1 MGPDEL
7 VEACGRAATGLLGRL
22 LGDDLVGAYLV
33 GSGAL
38 GGVAPG
44 QSDVD
49 VVAVCATAPSRRPS
63 TAMVAGLAELA
74 MTWPL
79 RGLEL
84 VLYPRAAVATPAR
97 RPRFALNLNVGPRMP
112 YRVSFDPADEPAHWF
127 LLDLAILRD
136 HGRTLTGP
144 PPRDL
149 VGPIPR
155 SWLLEAVRDSLA
167 WHDAHEGAPQQ
178 TVLNASR
185 GWRFASE
192 GVWSS
197 KDDAGAWALAR
208 TDDRATVEAA
218 LALRHGDRSR
228 TLDPARVRAFQRRV
242 REQVDGAL
250 AWLDED
256 PLVTERLLLAPLHPG
271 DADELAAVLADP
283 ALHRFTGGRPATL
296 QELRTRYAALAAGS
310 GRPEELWRNWIVR
323 RRADAR
329 PVGTVQATITRD
341 HGGWTATIAW
351 VIGVPWQRR
360 GYAAEAARAL
370 VGWLA
375 RRDAREIVA
384 HIHPDHAASAAVAA
398 RAGLRPTPDR
408 VDGEQVWR
416 LPGRR

>member
-7 VEACGRAATGLLGRL
+7 VEDCGRAATGQLGALLG
-22 LGDDLVGAYLV
+22 GDLVGAYLV

-49 VVAVCATAPSRRPS
+49 VVAVCATAPSRRRS
-63 TAMVAGLAELA
+63 TAMVDGLAELA

-79 RGLEL
+79 RGLEF
-84 VLYPRAAVATPAR
+84 VLYTRAAVATPAR
-97 RPRFALNLNVGPRMP
+97 RPRFELNLNVGPRMP

-127 LLDLAILRD
+127 LLDLDILRD
-136 HGRTLTGP
+136 HGRSLSGP

-167 WHDAHEGAPQQ
+167 WHDAHEGALQQ

-185 GWRFASE
+185 GWRFAEE

-208 TDDRATVEAA
+208 TGDRATVETA

-228 TLDPARVRAFQRRV
+228 PLDPARVRAFQRRV
-242 REQVDGAL
+242 RERVDGAL

-256 PLVTERLLLAPLHPG
+256 PIVTERLLLAPLVPG
-271 DADELAAVLADP
+271 DADEMAGVLADP

-310 GRPEELWRNWIVR
+310 GRPEEVWRNWIVR
-323 RRADAR
+323 RRADAQ
-329 PVGTVQATITRD
+329 PVGTVQATIARD
-341 HGGWTATIAW
+341 HGGWAATIAW
-351 VIGVPWQRR
+351 VIGAPWQRQ

-375 RRDAREIVA
+375 RRDAREVAA
-384 HIHPDHAASAAVAA
+384 HIHPDHAASARVAT

-416 LPGRR
+416 LPGQR